1 MVLVDSFISKKNC
14 EKNYFESYL
23 TSENYLFNSLDF
35 IFQNLKI
42 KSFCILKMNVGK
54 STNLN
59 KMEEKFFLFT

>member
-23 TSENYLFNSLDF
+23 TSENTLGF